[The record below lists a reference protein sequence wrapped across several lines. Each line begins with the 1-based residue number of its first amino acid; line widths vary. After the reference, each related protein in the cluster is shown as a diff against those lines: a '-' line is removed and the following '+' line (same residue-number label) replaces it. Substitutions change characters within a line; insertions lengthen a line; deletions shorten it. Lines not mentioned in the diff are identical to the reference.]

1 MSDLNSDIPGALYG
15 SRLIEQPH
23 VRPEVEFTQSFL
35 SEVAPNFVEIG
46 FDHGYR
52 LIDTAQRNPD
62 WQCLGIEVRQKRVEE
77 VAALAKG
84 LGLANCHAWRMDA
97 RTVVSRVIY
106 DDSIDV
112 IDILYPTPWWD
123 SNKRTKRLLIQ
134 SHFVASLAR
143 ILKVGGLVRVETDV
157 AAYAQHI
164 EMVLSEHAELS
175 AVCPTET
182 HHRFPACN
190 VRSRRQKKQSRDGLP
205 QWIFVYE
212 RRLSDAE

>member
-1 MSDLNSDIPGALYG
+1 MCDLKSDIPGALYG

-35 SEVAPNFVEIG
+35 STGASNFVEIG

-52 LIDTAQRNPD
+52 LIDTAKRNPK

-77 VAALAKG
+77 VSTLAKG
-84 LGLANCHAWRMDA
+84 LGLVNCHAWRMDA
-97 RTVVSRVIY
+97 RTVVSRVLK

-134 SHFVASLAR
+134 PHFVESLAR
-143 ILKVGGLVRVETDV
+143 VLKVGGLVRVETDV
-157 AAYAQHI
+157 QEYAQHI
-164 EMVLSEHAELS
+164 ETVLSEHRGLRSVDPAE
-175 AVCPTET
+175 C
-182 HHRFPACN
+182 HGGFPICT
-190 VRSRRQKKQSRDGLP
+190 VHSRRQKKQSKYGLP
-205 QWIFVYE
+205 QWGGVYE
-212 RRLSDAE
+212 RLPYDVR